1 MLVPLAKSGRPL
13 FDVSCVETS
22 ADTRLVMVQ
31 REGEDLLSWFL
42 QKQVARWNG
51 FQGLCLCTGTGGPC
65 QDHWGWLLP
74 AH

>member
-13 FDVSCVETS
+13 LDVSCVEAS

-42 QKQVARWNG
+42 QKQVPDGMASGGCACARGHEGLVGTIGAG
-51 FQGLCLCTGTGGPC
+51 F
-65 QDHWGWLLP
+65 
-74 AH
+74 